1 MRRFTVVHAPSVED
15 DVACA
20 VGYYRK
26 ISSNLADIFLSQLRE
41 ATSYLEQFP
50 LAFAKRHGEVRAV
63 SLRQFPY
70 RIHFIV
76 EEDQQLVVVISVMNT
91 HRDATS

>member
-26 ISSNLADIFLSQLRE
+26 ISSSLADTFLSQLRE
-41 ATSYLEQFP
+41 ATRYLEQFP

-63 SLRQFPY
+63 SLRQFPH

-76 EEDQQLVVVISVMNT
+76 EEHQHLVVVISVMNT
-91 HRDATS
+91 HRESAS